1 MTAKT
6 IDQLK
11 EEYFQSKSVL
21 GFSNWFT
28 SKYGNA
34 ISTRARDYV
43 NESSSM
49 RQAIKRIREIGYA
62 S

>member
-1 MTAKT
+1 MTTKT

-11 EEYFQSKSVL
+11 EEYFNSKSAL
-21 GFSNWFT
+21 GFSHWFT
-28 SKYGNA
+28 TTYGNK